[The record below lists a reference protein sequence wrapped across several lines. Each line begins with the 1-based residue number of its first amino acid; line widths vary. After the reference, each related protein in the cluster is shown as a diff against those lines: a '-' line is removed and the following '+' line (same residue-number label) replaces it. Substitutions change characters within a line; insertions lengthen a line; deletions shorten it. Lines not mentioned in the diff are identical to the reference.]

1 MIIGTCPYEGCEG
14 RVWEAIADLPLPKY
28 QKHICEECKRVIWTK
43 HSRID
48 PCSWT
53 EENFLKEYRV
63 NKKTR
68 IIELRKKPKKLTKK
82 QLLHKALLEEAF
94 RKWYMNMMIYGVGI
108 IEDKK

>member
-28 QKHICEECKRVIWTK
+28 QKHTCEECKRVIWTK

-63 NKKTR
+63 NKKTKV
-68 IIELRKKPKKLTKK
+68 IELRKKPKKLTPKE
-82 QLLHKALLEEAF
+82 LLLQELMNKVM
-94 RKWYMNMMIYGVGI
+94 RDYITNMMIYGVGI
-108 IEDKK
+108 APKKE